1 LEAAQRTQESEE
13 QARHLERQAQEVT
26 PRRVEELVREEKKK
40 KPRGIRGHGIESAFL
55 AAGEHDDLKATVT
68 VYRPK

>member
-1 LEAAQRTQESEE
+1 MTGPATWQNLGAS
-13 QARHLERQAQEVT
+13 
-26 PRRVEELVREEKKK
+26 
-40 KPRGIRGHGIESAFL
+40 GGHGIESAFL